1 MDPNLLIDG
10 LISYLGFII
19 LCTFHEFGHAWM
31 AWKCGDDTAY
41 LQGRVSLNPAVHIDL
56 MGTVVLPLL
65 GLFLSLNGSNA
76 AQFIIGWAK
85 PVPVNPY
92 NLRNRRGDDILVTLA
107 GPWMN
112 LLIAVILMGLCK
124 LGVMAH
130 IEGVVRLCFN
140 MAALSLFLCFFNL
153 LPVPPLDGSRVV
165 RVLTGMTY
173 EAYHQIARYGFIMVI
188 LIWQIRPVQ
197 NLIIGLT
204 RGTLSQLGLW
214 FGVTG

>member
-41 LQGRVSLNPAVHIDL
+41 LQGRVSLNPAVHIDV
-56 MGTVVLPLL
+56 MGTVILPLL
-65 GLFLSLNGSNA
+65 GLFLSLHGSSA

-124 LGVMAH
+124 LGMMAH
-130 IEGVVRLCFN
+130 AEG
-140 MAALSLFLCFFNL
+140 
-153 LPVPPLDGSRVV
+153 
-165 RVLTGMTY
+165 
-173 EAYHQIARYGFIMVI
+173 E
-188 LIWQIRPVQ
+188 
-197 NLIIGLT
+197 
-204 RGTLSQLGLW
+204 
-214 FGVTG
+214 